1 MTGWLI
7 LVFICIGVALICF
20 GIDLLIE
27 RRRAKANGYKF
38 YYEPNN
44 WFCMTVAICAILF
57 LIFGLV
63 ALVVPIDS
71 AHRIADLQAILEVDP
86 TNDVAISDLVKYAQD
101 VERFGMFADK
111 WTVRE
116 KIAELLT
123 IYGG

>member
-7 LVFICIGVALICF
+7 LVFICIGAALICF

-38 YYEPNN
+38 YYEPNG

-86 TNDVAISDLVKYAQD
+86 TNDVAISDLVTYAQD

>member
-1 MTGWLI
+1 MTGWLL

-27 RRRAKANGYKF
+27 RRRAKAHGYKF
-38 YYEPNN
+38 DYEPNY

-63 ALVVPIDS
+63 AIMVPIDA

-86 TNDVAISDLVKYAQD
+86 TNDVAISDLVKHAQD
-101 VERFGMFADK
+101 IERFGMFADK

-116 KIAELLT
+116 KIAE
-123 IYGG
+123 IIASYGG